1 MRTRRDM
8 AGIRGGRPPILRRVA
23 LALERAAA
31 ICHAGRPAPENCHG
45 PVPSAP
51 VAGLRR
57 PGCAGSACPRRRAH
71 SGKGAAAAGKRRAA
85 HRQHPYRREWRRD
98 RGVPDQR
105 PALHGQGHA
114 AARQAVLPLRHR
126 RQRQAQ
132 PRRRRAEGQ
141 PRVLDDLRVGLSSD
155 APLRRAIDAVS
166 GTAGRLAAVMAAL
179 LVLLVFGLV
188 LARYGFGLGSVAMQ
202 EAVLWLHAGIFLLGL
217 GMAFR
222 HDRHVRVDVFSARWS
237 ARTRARVELAGIVL
251 FLLPLCVF
259 AVWISADYVAAS
271 WNAREGSRDPG
282 GLPGWYLLK
291 ALIPLSAALL
301 ALQGIGQALR
311 AARVAFPGEQPG
323 A

>member
-1 MRTRRDM
+1 M
-8 AGIRGGRPPILRRVA
+8 
-23 LALERAAA
+23 
-31 ICHAGRPAPENCHG
+31 
-45 PVPSAP
+45 
-51 VAGLRR
+51 
-57 PGCAGSACPRRRAH
+57 
-71 SGKGAAAAGKRRAA
+71 
-85 HRQHPYRREWRRD
+85 
-98 RGVPDQR
+98 
-105 PALHGQGHA
+105 
-114 AARQAVLPLRHR
+114 
-126 RQRQAQ
+126 
-132 PRRRRAEGQ
+132 
-141 PRVLDDLRVGLSSD
+141 GLSSD
-155 APLRRAIDAVS
+155 APLLRAIDAVS

-259 AVWISADYVAAS
+259 AVWISADYVATS